1 MRLRRVLPPRVL
13 RMPAALTAVAL
24 MCALAAC
31 GGDDADEPTPDFPLR
46 ADEACAQTAAE
57 LADVRGEQ
65 GPPASAGDAVQMI
78 ELQLP
83 VRQDGLTE
91 LQALRPPAELVA
103 SWTEFIDLQE
113 QKVAALEDALAAAQ
127 AEKQSAFNEA
137 QGKFERLSDR
147 ARTAAEEAGL
157 DDCAELLPPAGQD
170 DVLAAVEE
178 LLTSPDSE
186 KVCEK
191 LMTERFV
198 ESAFGD
204 VKKCKA
210 ERGIPTAISLELL
223 DIGGVAGTWAFVDVA
238 VTDFFGASEQQRIE
252 LVFEGEEDG
261 DGEWKVDY
269 RDRLSAPEETPE
281 DEEPADE
288 GSGDEAATGETTEDT
303 TTGETTTTTGTETGE
318 EPWPGR

>member
-1 MRLRRVLPPRVL
+1 MRLRRVLPPRVF

-24 MCALAAC
+24 TFALAAC

-78 ELQLP
+78 ELQMP
-83 VRQDGLTE
+83 VRQDGLSE

-103 SWTEFIDLQE
+103 SWTEFIDAQE
-113 QKVAALEDALAAAQ
+113 GKVAALEDALAAAQ

-137 QGKFERLSDR
+137 QEQFERLSDR

-157 DDCAELLPPAGQD
+157 DDCAELLPPAGQE

-198 ESAFGD
+198 ESVFGD

-210 ERGIPTAISLELL
+210 ERGIPTATSLELL
-223 DIGGVAGTWAFVDVA
+223 DIGGVGGTWAFVDLA
-238 VTDFFGASEQQRIE
+238 VTDFFGGNEQQRIE
-252 LVFEGEEDG
+252 LVFEGEEDE

-269 RDRLSAPEETPE
+269 RDRLSVPEEKPDDEDSATEPAEETP
-281 DEEPADE
+281 
-288 GSGDEAATGETTEDT
+288 GDEAAAGET
-303 TTGETTTTTGTETGE
+303 TTGETTTGETTETETGE
-318 EPWPGR
+318 